1 MSPVEFAA
9 FAVEK
14 PPKEPAPVWI
24 FHGSEAFLRDE
35 GLALVKQRWPDL
47 ASNAL
52 RLPSSDLAWP
62 ALASELY
69 TASFFGGRK
78 LITLADEGNFLHNN
92 LDAFKEYAK
101 SPSPSA
107 VLVALVPGDK
117 ALGVK
122 ESASVR
128 LVECKPLK
136 SFDLQRFT
144 QSLFQR
150 RGRTIDRAAL
160 ETLCLRGGELA
171 AIAGHVEKLCT
182 FAGKRT
188 AITAADVAAHVK
200 GEPPHKDYELAL
212 AAAKKQPKKA
222 IELACAMIDAGEPAQ
237 KILWKLAWQ
246 YRKMVE
252 AKKLLGQGR
261 GRGEVTSLLQIT
273 FFQEEFL
280 GLVASHTLG
289 ELLDKHGE
297 ILKADLALKTSGG
310 MEAVILEG
318 LVARLSSKLPV
329 VSEAR

>member
-1 MSPVEFAA
+1 MEFAA

-14 PPKEPAPVWI
+14 PPSEPPPVWI
-24 FHGSEAFLRDE
+24 FHGSESFLRDE
-35 GLALVKQRWPDL
+35 GLALVKQRWPAL
-47 ASNAL
+47 ASNSIRFA
-52 RLPSSDLAWP
+52 SSDLAWP
-62 ALASELY
+62 ALTGELY
-69 TASFFGGRK
+69 TASFFGGKK
-78 LITLADEGNFLHNN
+78 LVVLADEGNFLHNN
-92 LDAFKEYAK
+92 LDLFKEYAK
-101 SPSPSA
+101 APSPCA

-117 ALGVK
+117 SLGVK
-122 ESASVR
+122 DSASVR

-136 SFDLQRFT
+136 SYDLQRFAQT
-144 QSLFQR
+144 LFQR
-150 RGRTIDRAAL
+150 QGRTIDRAAL

-188 AITAADVAAHVK
+188 TITAADVAAHVQ

-212 AAAKKQPKKA
+212 AAARKQPKKA
-222 IELACAMIDAGEPAQ
+222 IELARAMIDAGDPAQ

-252 AKKLLGQGR
+252 AKKLLAQGR

-280 GLVASHTLG
+280 GLVASHTHE

-310 MEAVILEG
+310 MEAAILEG
-318 LVARLSSKLPV
+318 LVAKLSSKLV